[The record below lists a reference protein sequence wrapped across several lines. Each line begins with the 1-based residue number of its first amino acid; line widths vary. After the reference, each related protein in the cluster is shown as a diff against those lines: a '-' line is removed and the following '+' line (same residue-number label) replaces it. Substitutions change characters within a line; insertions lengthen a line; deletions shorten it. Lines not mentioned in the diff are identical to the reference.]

1 MALPASA
8 LRILV
13 VDDSATSCAVI
24 KQQLLGMG
32 CYVVIANDGQKA
44 LTYVQDARF
53 DLVLL
58 DCYMPGMD
66 GFSVVRSIRQQE
78 QRNGSAHL
86 PVIGIS
92 GDTDEAHSQ
101 LCLDSGMDG
110 LLGKPLPA
118 GELQTILA
126 LWCCAG
132 QHTVDMANL
141 ATVDLPALFRDTSH
155 EDYALL
161 MQAVNAGDLAHA
173 KRLVHRMKGAALT
186 MKADGMVAVLKRIDM
201 ALAATKL
208 PESLLQEDMQML
220 LQQIDAV

>member
-1 MALPASA
+1 MALPVSA

-32 CYVVIANDGQKA
+32 CQVVIANDGQKA
-44 LTYVQDARF
+44 LTCVQGEHF

-66 GFSVVRSIRQQE
+66 GFAVVQSIRQQA
-78 QRNGSAHL
+78 QLNNSPHL

-92 GDTDEAHSQ
+92 GDTDGAHMQ

-110 LLGKPLPA
+110 MLGKPLPV

-126 LWCCAG
+126 LWCG
-132 QHTVDMANL
+132 GDQYTVDMATL
-141 ATVDLPALFRDTSH
+141 AEVDLPALFRDTSQD
-155 EDYALL
+155 DYALL
-161 MQAVNAGDLAHA
+161 VQALNAGDVVQA
-173 KRLVHRMKGAALT
+173 KRLVHRMRGAALT
-186 MKADGMVAVLKRIDM
+186 MKADGMVVVLKRIDM
-201 ALAATKL
+201 ALDAAKL
-208 PESLLQEDMQML
+208 PDGLLQEDMQLL